1 MSMHSEPAFAAAQVV
16 PFVGRK
22 EAWDILENAIKAPEN
37 ESRVLYVTGSG
48 GIGKTRFLEEALKR
62 LKREPGLTVAS
73 RIIDLY
79 HTQYHTIE
87 GLLDALQSALGFTY
101 FTRYRE
107 ERRKLERYKAAF
119 AGELAEVELQ
129 RKRMVEAF
137 EEDWERLALFRRIVI
152 ALDTLE
158 RLHYETA
165 AIREMLGDGLPL
177 PAIRSWLFDFLARV
191 PNTVVLIAGRPREE
205 QRRELEERLGK
216 RFVPI
221 ELGAFSE
228 QESLEYIENLRC
240 VLQERGKELAAR
252 RVANLSEE
260 TRKVIHKLTG
270 GRPIL
275 LALVVDYL
283 ASSDFFPEELTRPYS
298 EIAALSDEEL
308 ESLRREVEK
317 GLVENVQNLRGPL
330 NETVRWMAYARKGMT
345 PELLA
350 ALAKD
355 SREED
360 EERLKEIQEA
370 EKRLAEVRELSFVK
384 PRPGDERLFLH
395 DEMYDLLDRHLLSK
409 VPRKRRDEIY
419 RKLAEYSHDQAEDA
433 CERFKELYGEPESGE
448 EWDLDEALDCRQ
460 RFLESRSAEVHYLL
474 RANPVEG
481 FNLYLRYSDEA
492 LLSWDTELDML
503 LREEMLDFASYAFAG
518 DRTEFRG
525 LRKVE
530 VNAYEAARWIR
541 RLTVLGLTKRAVEL
555 YEKLESEWD
564 VLFGPYVT
572 LPYAEMKTNG
582 AMALTFQF
590 GDMERAEKGLK
601 KAIEL
606 LEAEHKKAKAEK
618 REGDLW
624 LIRAQ
629 LGSAWNALG
638 YLYRVQGIYK
648 AAIESY
654 GKAIPYWRA
663 NKLHLRL
670 AETMNNQAFAM
681 AEAGE
686 PSTAFSVGRDA
697 LQLRRQE
704 GPLYPIGLSFNTMAL
719 IEIRRGNYKD
729 AIDLAEDALAMF
741 ETVGSKRGQG
751 LAKIALA
758 EALTRASG
766 KVPEI
771 IPAVELSVEEKAQLL
786 NEAAEHSLDAVGIF
800 EGFEE
805 KERLIEAYIRL
816 GCAWRDWARLRKKH
830 PSPLESAEELY
841 WRAKEAF
848 EQAARLSK
856 ERLYRWVEI
865 KANEA
870 WLEYYIGNV
879 DEALKLANEIEA
891 IIPEKY
897 KISPGELT
905 PGISPE
911 RACLPLWAYLGKI
924 NVLRGV
930 IFNDKF
936 AKTKQDEYLRNSI
949 ERFAFGLAYNE
960 LVSRDAQGFQL
971 AVSTVYEHLKTLNPE
986 ELIKAFE
993 TLQDLENRYPALK
1006 SGKEHCRLWDKLEKW
1021 FGEYESYREL
1031 V

>member
-1 MSMHSEPAFAAAQVV
+1 MSLLSEPAFAAAQIV
-16 PFVGRK
+16 PFVERK
-22 EAWDILENAIKAPEN
+22 EAWDVLENAIKTPEDG
-37 ESRVLYVTGSG
+37 SRVLYVTGSG
-48 GIGKTRFLEEALKR
+48 GIGKTRFLQEALKR
-62 LKREPGLTVAS
+62 LKGEPGLTVAS

-137 EEDWERLALFRRIVI
+137 EEDWERLALSRRIVI

-158 RLHYETA
+158 RLYYGTTV
-165 AIREMLGDGLPL
+165 IREMLEGDLPL
-177 PAIRSWLFDFLARV
+177 PAIRSWLFEFLAWA
-191 PNTVVLIAGRPREE
+191 PNTVVIIAGRPREE
-205 QRRELEERLGK
+205 QRRELEEKLGE

-228 QESLEYIENLRC
+228 QESLEYIENLRR
-240 VLQERGKELAAR
+240 VLQERGKELAAE

-283 ASSDFFPEELTRPYS
+283 ASSDFFPEEFTRPYS

-330 NETVRWMAYARKGMT
+330 SDTVRWMAYARKGMT
-345 PELLA
+345 PALLA
-350 ALAKD
+350 TLAGI
-355 SREED
+355 SPE
-360 EERLKEIQEA
+360 EA

-384 PRPGDERLFLH
+384 PRPDDERLFLH
-395 DEMYDLLDRHLLSK
+395 DEMYDLLDRYLLSK
-409 VPRKRRDEIY
+409 VPRKRQNEIY
-419 RKLAEYSHDQAEDA
+419 RKLAEYSRVQAEDA
-433 CERFKELYGEPESGE
+433 CERLKGLYGEPESGE
-448 EWDLDEALDCRQ
+448 EWDLDKALECRQ
-460 RFLESRSAEVHYLL
+460 RFLESHSAEVHYLL
-474 RANPVEG
+474 RADPAEG
-481 FNLYLRYSDEA
+481 FKLYLRYSDEA

-530 VNAYEAARWIR
+530 VDAYEAARWVR

-555 YEKLESEWD
+555 YENLESEWD
-564 VLFGPYVT
+564 VLFDPYVT

-590 GDMERAEKGLK
+590 GDMERAERGLE

-624 LIRAQ
+624 LIRTQ

-704 GPLYPIGLSFNTMAL
+704 GPLYPIGLSINTMAL

-741 ETVGSKRGQG
+741 GMVGSKRGQG

-766 KVPEI
+766 KAPEI
-771 IPAVELSVEEKAQLL
+771 IPAAELSLEEKAQLL
-786 NEAAEHSLDAVGIF
+786 SEAAEHSLDAVGIF

-805 KERLIEAYIRL
+805 KERRIEAYIRL
-816 GCAWRDWARLRKKH
+816 GCAWRDWARLRKRH
-830 PSPLESAEELY
+830 PSRLESAEELY
-841 WRAKEAF
+841 RRAKEAF
-848 EQAARLSK
+848 EYAAGLSK
-856 ERLYRWVEI
+856 ERLYRWVET

-870 WLEYYIGNV
+870 WLEYYMDNV
-879 DEALKLANEIEA
+879 DRALELADEIEA
-891 IIPEKY
+891 RIPEEY
-897 KISPGELT
+897 KIAPGELN
-905 PGISPE
+905 PKISPE

-930 IFNDKF
+930 VFSEKF
-936 AKTKQDEYLRNSI
+936 AKTKQDEHLRSSI

-971 AVSTVYEHLKTLNPE
+971 AVSTVYEYLKTFNPE

-993 TLQDLENRYPALK
+993 TLRDLENRYPALK
-1006 SGKEHCRLWDKLEKW
+1006 LGREHCRLWDKLEKW